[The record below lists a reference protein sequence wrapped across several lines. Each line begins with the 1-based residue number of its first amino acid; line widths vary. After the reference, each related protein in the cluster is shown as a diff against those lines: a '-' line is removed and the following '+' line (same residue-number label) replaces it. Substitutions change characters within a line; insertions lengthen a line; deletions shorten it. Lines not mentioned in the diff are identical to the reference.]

1 MKTAL
6 AREHRKILESLI
18 AQARPTAES
27 GATKALQALAVGAKE
42 APAHFTEHD
51 LRAKVGSDAESLE
64 RAQQL
69 LTHAS
74 ASTTKRIYRRKPE
87 IVG

>member
-27 GATKALQALAVGAKE
+27 AL
-42 APAHFTEHD
+42 PH
-51 LRAKVGSDAESLE
+51 
-64 RAQQL
+64 
-69 LTHAS
+69 
-74 ASTTKRIYRRKPE
+74 
-87 IVG
+87 